1 MLHRTI
7 SQIGRLLMKIIDIS
21 ENGEIHKKLIQFAKN
36 CSWQSTGSYLAEL
49 VNDYN
54 LEEKETVFA
63 AVENDEVVGFVA
75 FLMECVA
82 DVKNSDVDI
91 EKINAW
97 LDFLF
102 VDEAY
107 RGQKIS
113 TELIEKIFE
122 YCRLNHFNKLY
133 LLTESHEMMYQKY
146 GFSNIGNIMLHCG
159 VKCTV
164 MEKDIEKR

>member
-1 MLHRTI
+1 
-7 SQIGRLLMKIIDIS
+7 MKIIDIS
-21 ENGEIHKKLIQFAKN
+21 EDGEIRKKLIQFARN

-63 AVENDEVVGFVA
+63 AVENEEVVGFVA
-75 FLMECVA
+75 FLKECVA
-82 DVKNSDVDI
+82 DVKESDADI
-91 EKINAW
+91 EKMDAW

-102 VDEAY
+102 VDESY

-113 TELIEKIFE
+113 AKLIEKIFE
-122 YCRLNHFNKLY
+122 YCKSNHFTKLY
-133 LLTESHEMMYQKY
+133 LITESHEKMYQNH
-146 GFSNIGNIMLHCG
+146 GFSNIGKLMLNCG

>member
-1 MLHRTI
+1 
-7 SQIGRLLMKIIDIS
+7 MKIIDIL
-21 ENGEIHKKLIQFAKN
+21 ENDEIRIKLIQFAKN

-63 AVENDEVVGFVA
+63 AVENDEVVGFAA
-75 FLMECVA
+75 FLQECVA
-82 DVKNSDVDI
+82 DVKESEADI
-91 EKINAW
+91 EKMNAW

-113 TELIEKIFE
+113 TKLIEKIFE
-122 YCRLNHFNKLY
+122 YCKLNHFNKLY
-133 LLTESHEMMYQKY
+133 LITEFHEEMYQKY
-146 GFSNIGNIMLHCG
+146 GFRNIGNVRLNCG
-159 VKCTV
+159 VNCTV

>member
-1 MLHRTI
+1 
-7 SQIGRLLMKIIDIS
+7 MKIIDIS
-21 ENGEIHKKLIQFAKN
+21 EDGDIRKKLIQFAKN

-49 VNDYN
+49 VIDGN

-63 AVENDEVVGFVA
+63 AVENDEVVGFA
-75 FLMECVA
+75 AILQECVA
-82 DVKNSDVDI
+82 DVKESDIDI
-91 EKINAW
+91 EKMNAW

-113 TELIEKIFE
+113 TKLIEKIFE
-122 YCRLNHFNKLY
+122 YCKWNCFNKLY
-133 LLTESHEMMYQKY
+133 LLTESHEAMYQKY
-146 GFSNIGNIMLHCG
+146 GFSNVGNVVLNCG
-159 VKCTV
+159 VNCTA